1 MTSAEAS
8 VAELPQ
14 RWRDARPAVNGVHL
28 DSAACSRQSF
38 GAIETASA
46 YARREAEI
54 GGYVAA
60 QEYDPALTAA
70 RAAVGVLTGMTGDDV
85 VFTTGASN
93 ALDLLLSAWP
103 DERRLIACI
112 PGEFAPNI
120 AVMEANRFEASLL
133 PVDSLGIVSI
143 DGLASHLDAF
153 APSLVH
159 LTVVPSHRG
168 IAQPLEDISRTCRE
182 YGVPLVVDAAQG
194 LGHVDCSVDADA
206 VYGTSR
212 KWLAGP
218 RGVGVLAVRP
228 ERASKL
234 RSRIPPSHFW
244 PDIPPL
250 RRLELGEANVA
261 ARVAFSS
268 AIAQYMAF
276 GPAEMRSCLAAAGRL
291 TRTVLSDLPGW
302 RVVEPVDSPT
312 AITTL
317 APTDGADVERTRA
330 ELIAHHSI
338 VTTVAGPDRAPFEL
352 STPVLRLSPH
362 IDVTE
367 DELATFAAALTSLGT
382 R

>member
-1 MTSAEAS
+1 
-8 VAELPQ
+8 
-14 RWRDARPAVNGVHL
+14 
-28 DSAACSRQSF
+28 
-38 GAIETASA
+38 
-46 YARREAEI
+46 
-54 GGYVAA
+54 
-60 QEYDPALTAA
+60 
-70 RAAVGVLTGMTGDDV
+70 

-103 DERRLIACI
+103 DERRLIACT

-133 PVDSLGIVSI
+133 PVDSLGLVSI

-168 IAQPLEDISRTCRE
+168 IVQPLGEIAQSCRE
-182 YGVPLVVDAAQG
+182 YGIPLVVDAAQG
-194 LGHVDCSVDADA
+194 LGQVDCAVHADA

-228 ERASKL
+228 ERAAKL
-234 RSRIPPSHFW
+234 RSRFPPSHFW

-261 ARVAFSS
+261 ARIGFSA
-268 AIAQYMAF
+268 AIAQYMGF
-276 GPAEMRSCLAAAGRL
+276 GPAEMRAFLAQAGRL
-291 TRTVLSDLPGW
+291 TRTVLSDLRGW
-302 RVVEPVDSPT
+302 RIVEPVDAQT

-317 APTDGADVERTRA
+317 APTDGADVERTRT
-330 ELIAHHSI
+330 ELIARHSI

-367 DELATFAAALTSLGT
+367 DELSEFATALTSLGT